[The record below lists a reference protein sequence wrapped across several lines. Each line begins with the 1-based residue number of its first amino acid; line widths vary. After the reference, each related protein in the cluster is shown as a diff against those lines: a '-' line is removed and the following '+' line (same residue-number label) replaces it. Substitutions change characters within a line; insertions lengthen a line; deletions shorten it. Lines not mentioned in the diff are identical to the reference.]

1 MRKRLFV
8 LSGIVIGVACL
19 FLAPG
24 GLAKPLAPTLKVSVL
39 TADSGNLYFAGLIQR
54 AAARLA
60 AADLTD
66 SVKVNL
72 DFEDAGDSFYEAK
85 SAVARSK
92 VFGPDV
98 LLMPI
103 ESGSA
108 KQVIQL
114 MKSDPIPMI
123 ATAPLD
129 DGLGVS
135 NKSGLFRLTSSHSQ
149 DITSLA
155 EMISR
160 AKPASAL
167 VVYSDDDYGQ
177 EVMKSMAFGLTIRG
191 VPQVQV
197 LGMSDLNAIRK
208 TKPEVLVVASLE
220 QSVAFFDDVQSWLL
234 SVQDLYLVPGNLA
247 NYSGYPWAKA
257 LSGAKAI
264 LPQEATSS
272 EFRTRLASALGRPA
286 LLSNPKAPV
295 FALAW
300 HTYEAIT
307 VAAQALL
314 DAKAETA
321 EGLRNALLS
330 SKLKGKLRFA
340 PSGYLKQV
348 DYTVY
353 KYGNSGTYA
362 AAGVFSQN

>member
-1 MRKRLFV
+1 MRKRMFV
-8 LSGIVIGVACL
+8 LSGIVIGSACL
-19 FLAPG
+19 LLVPG
-24 GLAKPLAPTLKVSVL
+24 GLAKPMAPTLKVSVL
-39 TADSGNLYFAGLIQR
+39 SADSGNLYFAGLIQR
-54 AAARLA
+54 AAARMA

-72 DFEDAGDSFYEAK
+72 DFEDAGDSQYEAK
-85 SAVARSK
+85 NAIARSK
-92 VFGPDV
+92 AFDPDV

-108 KQVIQL
+108 KQVVQL

-129 DGLGVS
+129 DGLGP
-135 NKSGLFRLTSSHSQ
+135 SGKTWLFRLTSSHSQ

-160 AKPASAL
+160 DKPASAL

-177 EVMKSMAFGLTIRG
+177 EVMKSMAFGMTIRG
-191 VPQVQV
+191 VPIVQV
-197 LGMSDLNAIRK
+197 FGMTDLNAIKK
-208 TKPEVLVVASLE
+208 TKPEVLVVSSLE
-220 QSVAFFDDVQSWLL
+220 QSINFFDASESWLPA
-234 SVQDLYLVPGNLA
+234 VKDVYLVPGNMA
-247 NYSGYPWAKA
+247 NYSSYPWAKS
-257 LSGAKAI
+257 LTGAKGI
-264 LPQEATSS
+264 LPQESTTS

-300 HTYEAIT
+300 HTYEAISL
-307 VAAQALL
+307 AAQAALE
-314 DAKAETA
+314 AKTDTA

-330 SKLKGKLRFA
+330 AKVKGKLRFTSA
-340 PSGYLKQV
+340 GYLKQV

-353 KYGNSGTYA
+353 RYGNSGTYLP
-362 AAGVFSQN
+362 AGVFSQN

>member
-1 MRKRLFV
+1 MRKRMIV
-8 LSGIVIGVACL
+8 LSGIVLSVACL
-19 FLAPG
+19 FLVPG
-24 GLAKPLAPTLKVSVL
+24 GLAKPMAPTLKVSIMA
-39 TADSGNLYFAGLIQR
+39 ADSGNLYFAGLIQR

-72 DFEDAGDSFYEAK
+72 DFEDAGDSLYEAK
-85 SAVARSK
+85 NAVARSK
-92 VFGPDV
+92 AFNPDV

-108 KQVIQL
+108 KAVVQL
-114 MKSDPIPMI
+114 TKSDPMPMI

-129 DGLGVS
+129 DFLGSSSKPWV
-135 NKSGLFRLTSSHSQ
+135 FRLTSSHSQ
-149 DITSLA
+149 DVVSLA

-160 AKPASAL
+160 DKPASAL
-167 VVYSDDDYGQ
+167 VVYSDDDYGK
-177 EVMKSMAFGLTIRG
+177 EVMKSLAFGLTIRG

-197 LGMSDLNAIRK
+197 LGMSDLSAIRK

-220 QSVAFFDDVQSWLL
+220 QSLGFFDEMRGWLPT
-234 SVQDLYLVPGNLA
+234 VQDLYLVPGNLA
-247 NYSGYPWAKA
+247 NYSSYPWAKA

-300 HTYEAIT
+300 HTYQAIT
-307 VAAQALL
+307 LAAQALV
-314 DAKAETA
+314 DSKSENS

-330 SKLKGKLRFA
+330 SKLKGKLRFQA
-340 PSGYLKQV
+340 SGYLKQV

-353 KYGNSGTYA
+353 RYGALGSYA
-362 AAGVFSQN
+362 PAGSFSQN